1 VGRLVDP
8 HRIGV
13 LVPWRFPRVRHIHKN
28 EAFSGVSETIAI
40 TDFDFET
47 HDADMDA
54 LIAAWLPEIE
64 AAAEVHVPD
73 DRFMSFLVAG
83 LRLGARSKSLKGF
96 NMMEVINKAGY
107 SRSTFFRLFEGYT
120 GFLFKGYQLTCRL
133 SVIVYRKH
141 LQGRELSLDEFC
153 TFTADVF
160 YGANCSIPN
169 EVIQMLWREHDL
181 THQQFHPHLGEL
193 APMIRDYLAANPQ
206 TGHLVIDVEELDGV
220 LKTLDLVILNARIE
234 GDALWGTPFYYK
246 KLRKMIKG
254 YLITC
259 A

>member
-1 VGRLVDP
+1 M
-8 HRIGV
+8 
-13 LVPWRFPRVRHIHKN
+13 
-28 EAFSGVSETIAI
+28 SGSIPI

-64 AAAEVHVPD
+64 AAAEAHVPD
-73 DRFMSFLVAG
+73 DRFMSFLVAV

-133 SVIVYRKH
+133 STIVYQQH
-141 LQGRELSLDEFC
+141 LQDQELSLDEFC

-160 YGANCSIPN
+160 YGANCTIPH

-181 THQQFHPHLGEL
+181 THLEFHPHLTEL
-193 APMIRDYLAANPQ
+193 APVIRDYLAANPQ
-206 TGHLVIDVEELDGV
+206 TAHLSVDVEELDGV
-220 LKTLDLVILNARIE
+220 LKTLDLVILNARLE
-234 GDALWGTPFYYK
+234 DNALWGTPFYYK

-254 YLITC
+254 YLIAC

>member
-1 VGRLVDP
+1 M
-8 HRIGV
+8 
-13 LVPWRFPRVRHIHKN
+13 
-28 EAFSGVSETIAI
+28 SGSIPI

-64 AAAEVHVPD
+64 AAAEAHVPD
-73 DRFMSFLVAG
+73 DRFMSFLVAV

-133 SVIVYRKH
+133 STIVYQQH
-141 LQGRELSLDEFC
+141 LQDQELSLDEFC

-160 YGANCSIPN
+160 YGANCTIPH

-181 THQQFHPHLGEL
+181 THLEFHPHLTEL
-193 APMIRDYLAANPQ
+193 APMIREYLAANPP
-206 TGHLVIDVEELDGV
+206 TAHLSVDVEELDGV
-220 LKTLDLVILNARIE
+220 LKTLDLVILNARLE
-234 GDALWGTPFYYK
+234 DNTLWGTPFYYK

-254 YLITC
+254 YLIAC

>member
-1 VGRLVDP
+1 M
-8 HRIGV
+8 
-13 LVPWRFPRVRHIHKN
+13 
-28 EAFSGVSETIAI
+28 SGSIPI

-54 LIAAWLPEIE
+54 LIAVWLPEIE
-64 AAAEVHVPD
+64 AAAEAHVPD
-73 DRFMSFLVAG
+73 DRFMSFLVAV

-133 SVIVYRKH
+133 STIVYQQH
-141 LQGRELSLDEFC
+141 LQDQELSLDEFC
-153 TFTADVF
+153 TFTTDVF
-160 YGANCSIPN
+160 FGANCTIPH

-181 THQQFHPHLGEL
+181 THLEFHPHLTEL

-206 TGHLVIDVEELDGV
+206 TAHLSVDVEELDGV
-220 LKTLDLVILNARIE
+220 LKTLDLVILNARLE
-234 GDALWGTPFYYK
+234 DNALWGTPFYYK

-254 YLITC
+254 YLIAC